1 MRQNKFSSQ
10 IIALK
15 NCQMA
20 EHWGLVV
27 MLTCYMN
34 NSLGQNYGCESV
46 FKLRICIGEKCRNM
60 NSFLFVM
67 TYFKPKA
74 SIIIFSKNQPMLEIN
89 QPSTSNKAMT
99 ERNPTDLISWG
110 VNGTQKTPLQLLL
123 PATFSGFKK
132 MQCKNNCMT
141 SRKGPRYLRSD
152 RCCPEHLGIERILLG
167 TELSNFSDPGNRK
180 SNVVFWLCSGV
191 I

>member
-46 FKLRICIGEKCRNM
+46 FKLRICLGEKCRNM

-74 SIIIFSKNQPMLEIN
+74 WIIIFSKNQPMLEIN

-99 ERNPTDLISWG
+99 EILQISSVEESMGLKRHPYSYCSLPHSVALRKCSVKTIAWLAGKAPDISGLTDAVLNTWG
-110 VNGTQKTPLQLLL
+110 
-123 PATFSGFKK
+123 
-132 MQCKNNCMT
+132 
-141 SRKGPRYLRSD
+141 
-152 RCCPEHLGIERILLG
+152 
-167 TELSNFSDPGNRK
+167 
-180 SNVVFWLCSGV
+180 
-191 I
+191 